1 MQRSTKINLAIIGA
15 LAVAGIIAAGALVTG
30 APGPAPSSP
39 DSAASAPPLVPEG
52 SHVLDDPEGATVTV
66 VEFLD
71 FECEVCGA
79 VYPYVEQIREDYAGE
94 IRYVPRYFPIP
105 AHQNSMNAAL
115 AVEAAAQQGQYQAM
129 YEWMFD
135 TQSEW
140 GERQETEA
148 PRFRGYADDL
158 GLDLTAYDAVV
169 ADPATAARVQAD
181 FDAGLALGVQGTP
194 TFFIDG
200 EQVRLETIDDL
211 TDAIDAALGAGE

>member
-1 MQRSTKINLAIIGA
+1 MQRSTKINLGIIGA
-15 LAVAGIIAAGALVTG
+15 LAVAGIITAGALTAG
-30 APGPAPSSP
+30 TPSPTPSAPGATVSLPA
-39 DSAASAPPLVPEG
+39 LVPEN

-129 YEWMFD
+129 YERMFD
-135 TQSEW
+135 TQAEW
-140 GERQETEA
+140 GERQESEA
-148 PRFRGYADDL
+148 PRFRGYAEEL
-158 GLDLTAYDAVV
+158 GLDLTAYDVVV
-169 ADPATAARVQAD
+169 ADPATQARIQSD

-200 EQVRLETIDDL
+200 EQVQLETIDDL
-211 TDAIDAALGAGE
+211 TGAIDAALER

>member
-15 LAVAGIIAAGALVTG
+15 LAVAGIITAGALVTG
-30 APGPAPSSP
+30 APGPSPSSAG
-39 DSAASAPPLVPEG
+39 STASPPALVPQG

-105 AHQNSMNAAL
+105 AHQNSMHAAL
-115 AVEAAAQQGQYQAM
+115 AVEAAAQQGRYQAM
-129 YEWMFD
+129 YERMFE
-135 TQSEW
+135 TQAEW
-140 GERQETEA
+140 GERQESEA
-148 PRFRGYADDL
+148 PRFRGYAEEL
-158 GLDLTAYDAVV
+158 GLDLAAYDAVV
-169 ADPATAARVQAD
+169 ADPATEMRIRAD

-194 TFFIDG
+194 TFFVDG

-211 TDAIDAALGAGE
+211 TAAIDAALGAGE